1 MSKRKFKL
9 HHKIFMGLFLG
20 VVFGYIL
27 NGMGGVDNPLVNDR
41 ILPFLQFLG
50 DFFLKSIRMLVVPLV
65 LFSIM
70 DGVLSLGDVKKLR
83 NIGLKTILFFLGS
96 AMIAVTIGLI
106 LGNIIKPGA
115 GFQMGEVA
123 TEIQVKE
130 LPGAYQ
136 TILDLIPS
144 NPFLSM
150 VEGNMMQ
157 VIVFA
162 ILFGIAVI
170 MVGNKAK
177 PLVGLISNLSETMFK
192 IINIVLVI
200 IPYGVF
206 GLMSVAITKF
216 GLAIFGPVAK
226 FIFVDYLANFIM
238 IAGVYS
244 IFLIFIGKVSPIKFW
259 RQAFE
264 SWLVAFS
271 TCTSSAALPVSMR
284 IAPRLGV
291 PKEISS
297 FVLPLGATAN
307 MNGTCIYFGIIVLFA
322 AQLYGVSLA
331 LSQQIMLA
339 ITATLLSVGC
349 AATPQI
355 GLIISITLL
364 TSMGLPLEATALV
377 AGIYRIIDQAH
388 TSTNSSGD
396 LVASVCIS
404 SMEGLLDR
412 DRFNDLSEIPELEQS
427 VSEDLADAN

>member
-1 MSKRKFKL
+1 LKGEEKMSKRKFKL

-226 FIFVDYLANFIM
+226 FIFVLHLPDLH
-238 IAGVYS
+238 
-244 IFLIFIGKVSPIKFW
+244 
-259 RQAFE
+259 RQGQ
-264 SWLVAFS
+264 
-271 TCTSSAALPVSMR
+271 P
-284 IAPRLGV
+284 
-291 PKEISS
+291 
-297 FVLPLGATAN
+297 N
-307 MNGTCIYFGIIVLFA
+307 
-322 AQLYGVSLA
+322 
-331 LSQQIMLA
+331 
-339 ITATLLSVGC
+339 
-349 AATPQI
+349 
-355 GLIISITLL
+355 
-364 TSMGLPLEATALV
+364 
-377 AGIYRIIDQAH
+377 
-388 TSTNSSGD
+388 
-396 LVASVCIS
+396 
-404 SMEGLLDR
+404 
-412 DRFNDLSEIPELEQS
+412 
-427 VSEDLADAN
+427 